1 MINFFYFLTMDTF
14 ELTIWKGDWGLPSV
28 DTECLQILVCNL
40 CIGYNIFSLSQNVM
54 EYFNYSYI
62 L

>member
-1 MINFFYFLTMDTF
+1 MDTF

-28 DTECLQILVCNL
+28 DTECLQVLVCNL

-54 EYFNYSYI
+54 EYLNYSYI